1 MTGASD
7 PRHDLQQVIDRW
19 LATLASPHTRS
30 AYRTDVGVYLRW
42 CAAERRLPLAPESDT
57 LDAFR
62 DHGLRSVGPA
72 TVARRSS
79 AVNALLRYAD
89 ADADADAGPD
99 APHAPHAPHD
109 EPSASRPPRGGAR
122 STGSTGSTT
131 VGLVADQRD
140 ALLATTTGTT
150 RLLVALLLLDGLKLD
165 EVLRLDVADVAGRP
179 PAVRLALDR
188 PGTPTVRLH
197 PLTGAAA
204 AAHVR
209 GRPDADPLLVSASRT
224 EPAGSRLSRFGADYL
239 LRQAGRR
246 AGFDAPLTSNVLRRT
261 HAEHAR
267 ANGDSVDQI
276 ARRMGHDDLRST
288 RRYLSPT
295 SPTSPGAGGS
305 RRRPNSQ
312 EV

>member
-89 ADADADAGPD
+89 ADAGPD
-99 APHAPHAPHD
+99 APHD
-109 EPSASRPPRGGAR
+109 EPSASRPPRGGAG
-122 STGSTGSTT
+122 STGSIGSTT

-188 PGTPTVRLH
+188 PGAPTVRLH
-197 PLTGAAA
+197 PVTGAAA

-295 SPTSPGAGGS
+295 SSGAGGS
-305 RRRPNSQ
+305 RRRPSSQ

>member
-42 CAAERRLPLAPESDT
+42 CAAERRRPLAPESDT

-62 DHGLRSVGPA
+62 AHGLRSVVPA
-72 TVARRSS
+72 TVASRSS

-99 APHAPHAPHD
+99 APHD
-109 EPSASRPPRGGAR
+109 EPSASRPPRGGA
-122 STGSTGSTT
+122 GSIGSTT

-188 PGTPTVRLH
+188 PGAPTVRLH
-197 PLTGAAA
+197 PVTGAVA

>member
-99 APHAPHAPHD
+99 APHD
-109 EPSASRPPRGGAR
+109 EPSASRPPRGGAG
-122 STGSTGSTT
+122 STGSIGSTT

-165 EVLRLDVADVAGRP
+165 EVLRLDVADVVGRP

-188 PGTPTVRLH
+188 PGAPTVRLH
-197 PLTGAAA
+197 PVTGAAA

-267 ANGDSVDQI
+267 ANGDSGDQI

-295 SPTSPGAGGS
+295 SPTSPTSPGAGGS